1 MVSLKQLKYFDAVA
15 RSGHFGKA
23 AAHCAISQPALSMQ
37 VQELERFLGVQ
48 LLERGRNGVILTESG
63 REIAQ
68 RAARVLADVRDI
80 VDAARRQGDVLS
92 GPLALGVI
100 PSLAPY
106 LLPKLLPMIRDGFPD
121 LDLHIRETQTQSL
134 VGELVDGELDL
145 LVLALP
151 VEHPDVETVRLF
163 DDRFLLAM
171 ATSHRMSNHVRA
183 TPDLLEGDRLLLLEE
198 GHCMRDQALAFC
210 NLQKVE
216 NINTFGASSL
226 STLVQ
231 MVANGP
237 RHDAVA
243 GNRGAARNPA
253 GRYSSD
259 EIRRSGTAARHR
271 IGMAQKLATQAPFR
285 RTRADDYGGRECG
298 FLVLPFGERSDPG
311 PDFGKEFSACYFGVD
326 FMPSLAMVRPSAL
339 LAQLDRASDFDS
351 EGREFESLGARHQS
365 N

>member
-37 VQELERFLGVQ
+37 VQELERSLGVQ
-48 LLERGRNGVILTESG
+48 LLERGRNGVILTEGG

-106 LLPKLLPMIRDGFPD
+106 ILPRLLPKIRDGFPD

-145 LVLALP
+145 LLLALP

-171 ATSHRMSNHVRA
+171 ATAHRMSDDVRA
-183 TPDLLEGDRLLLLEE
+183 TPDLLEGDKLLLLEE

-210 NLQKVE
+210 NLQRVE

-231 MVANGP
+231 MVANGLGMTLLPEIAVPLETRHGDIHLMRFADPEPQRVIGLAWRKSSP
-237 RHDAVA
+237 RKRHFVELGQMITDAA
-243 GNRGAARNPA
+243 
-253 GRYSSD
+253 S
-259 EIRRSGTAARHR
+259 TAAR
-271 IGMAQKLATQAPFR
+271 
-285 RTRADDYGGRECG
+285 
-298 FLVLPFGERSDPG
+298 
-311 PDFGKEFSACYFGVD
+311 
-326 FMPSLAMVRPSAL
+326 
-339 LAQLDRASDFDS
+339 
-351 EGREFESLGARHQS
+351 
-365 N
+365 